1 MTLEMA
7 RKKPG
12 TALMASGL
20 LLAVVA
26 LLLIVAIVGGGG
38 SLTIYTAGAFLLGLI
53 LAVAGFARRLLA
65 AVEAH

>member
-1 MTLEMA
+1 
-7 RKKPG
+7 
-12 TALMASGL
+12 MASGL

-65 AVEAH
+65 AVEAR